1 VTNRRLP
8 ETGGLRAPEAERAVA
23 EARTRASTPTPREID
38 VWMYELMARLAHDM
52 RAPLSAI
59 RIWSQM
65 LRMGSDADRTAALDA
80 IDASTRWQSEMIAF
94 LNDTAQVVVGR
105 LPIEQRPCDLRAA
118 LRAGIESCLR
128 EARDRDVSL
137 DVELVAPEGEA
148 LIVTGD
154 ERRLRQ
160 AFGCVLGAA
169 VFRSPGGGAVVARL
183 RPPGASR
190 AAVLVV
196 QVAAAGLTEPELQD
210 LFTPYRPGKADMGRP
225 LRDFGLG
232 LAFAR
237 GMFRLHGG
245 DLSGLLTGEG
255 DERELVLTVE
265 LPLEC

>member
-1 VTNRRLP
+1 MSDPCVP
-8 ETGGLRAPEAERAVA
+8 DTGELRAPAVGPMPGA
-23 EARTRASTPTPREID
+23 AAVPREID
-38 VWMYELMARLAHDM
+38 AWMYELMARLAHDM

-80 IDASTRWQSEMIAF
+80 IDASTRWQSDMIAF
-94 LNDTAQVVVGR
+94 LNDAAQVVVGR

-118 LRAGIESCLR
+118 MSAGVESCAR

-137 DVELVAPEGEA
+137 EVEVVPPEHDA

-160 AFGCVLGAA
+160 AIGCLVGAA
-169 VFRSPGGGAVVARL
+169 VFRSPGGGTVTVHLGAS
-183 RPPGASR
+183 GASR
-190 AAVLVV
+190 TAVLVV
-196 QVAAAGLTEPELQD
+196 RVAAAGLTEAETLD
-210 LFTPYRPGKADMGRP
+210 LFTPYRPGKADLGRP

-245 DLSGLLTGEG
+245 DLSGLLAAEG
-255 DERELVLTVE
+255 AQQDLVLTAE
-265 LPLEC
+265 LPLEE

>member
-1 VTNRRLP
+1 VTDRRWP
-8 ETGGLRAPEAERAVA
+8 DTGEVCAAATEPTAGAAAV
-23 EARTRASTPTPREID
+23 PREID
-38 VWMYELMARLAHDM
+38 AWMYELMARLAHDM

-65 LRMGSDADRTAALDA
+65 LRVGSDADRTAALDA
-80 IDASTRWQSEMIAF
+80 IDASTRWQSDMIAF

-105 LPIEQRPCDLRAA
+105 LPIEQRPCDVRAA
-118 LRAGIESCLR
+118 MRAGVESCSR

-137 DVELVAPEGEA
+137 EVEVLPEEEA

-160 AFGCVLGAA
+160 AIGCLVGAA
-169 VFRSPGGGAVVARL
+169 VFRSSGGGTVTVHL
-183 RPPGASR
+183 GPSGASR

-196 QVAAAGLTEPELQD
+196 RVAAAGLTEAETLD
-210 LFTPYRPGKADMGRP
+210 LFTPYRPGRADLGRP

-245 DLSGLLTGEG
+245 DLSGLLAGE
-255 DERELVLTVE
+255 DAKRDLVLTAE
-265 LPLEC
+265 LPLEE

>member
-1 VTNRRLP
+1 VTDPRLP
-8 ETGGLRAPEAERAVA
+8 DTGEPCTEATGRTPGAATVA
-23 EARTRASTPTPREID
+23 REID

-80 IDASTRWQSEMIAF
+80 IDASTRWQSDMIAF

-118 LRAGIESCLR
+118 MRGGVESCAR

-137 DVELVAPEGEA
+137 DVEVVLPDDEA

-160 AFGCVLGAA
+160 AIGCLVGAA
-169 VFRSPGGGAVVARL
+169 VFRSSGGGTVTVHL
-183 RPPGASR
+183 GPSGASR

-196 QVAAAGLTEPELQD
+196 RVAAAGLTEAEVLD
-210 LFTPYRPGKADMGRP
+210 LFTPYRPGKADLGRP

-245 DLSGLLTGEG
+245 DLSGLLAGE
-255 DERELVLTVE
+255 DAKRDLVLTAE
-265 LPLEC
+265 LPLEE